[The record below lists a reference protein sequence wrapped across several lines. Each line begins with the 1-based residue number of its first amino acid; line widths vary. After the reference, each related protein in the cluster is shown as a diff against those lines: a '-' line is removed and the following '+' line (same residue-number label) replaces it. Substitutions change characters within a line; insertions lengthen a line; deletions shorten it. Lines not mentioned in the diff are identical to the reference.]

1 MPLMPSPP
9 ERARAQEESLSIPA
23 RMLELISARICH
35 DLISPVSAVGNGTE
49 LLTAFG
55 VDPEGEVIDLIAEAS
70 QTASARLKLFRLAF
84 GSALGPDGLPVDGAT
99 ARAVALGALSQGRIV
114 VDWPEDIPQDIPQDT
129 AKDTARDTAGDM
141 ADGSTGFRRLGIKL
155 VLNVV
160 MTAVE
165 ALPGSGRVVLASDP
179 DVAGA
184 LRVVASSPGLN
195 PDEALRDR
203 LLFRMPVES
212 LTPATVLAAHAG
224 LLAILM
230 GASLDVETRPGQILI
245 RIDPPASATAVF

>member
-9 ERARAQEESLSIPA
+9 ERARAQEEPLSIPA

-114 VDWPEDIPQDIPQDT
+114 VDWPEDIPQD
-129 AKDTARDTAGDM
+129 TARDTAKDM
-141 ADGSTGFRRLGIKL
+141 ADGTTGFRRLGIKL

-184 LRVVASSPGLN
+184 LRVVASSPGLD
-195 PDEALRDR
+195 PDEAFRDR
-203 LLFRMPVES
+203 LLFRMAVES

-245 RIDPPASATAVF
+245 RIHPPASATAVF